1 MLGAE
6 VGEQRSEAASRPRW
20 SAGGLCHAKSLKT
33 TIGGYA
39 TNAPNSL
46 DNGHKALMPVISL
59 VSEVTVAAKYPT
71 RLLSYAYSWIARAVY
86 YRSPRTR
93 CCYASQS
100 PCGSEGVALGF

>member
-1 MLGAE
+1 M
-6 VGEQRSEAASRPRW
+6 GEQRSEAASRPRW

-46 DNGHKALMPVISL
+46 

-86 YRSPRTR
+86 SRGCRMLHAERRWTGRS
-93 CCYASQS
+93 
-100 PCGSEGVALGF
+100 